1 MPPLS
6 LFARLL
12 LVMFGCIAAA
22 QLVSGVILYS
32 DREAQASRGAV
43 FEWTGRIAGM
53 IRLMESIDEKDRH
66 GALTRMHDAGAAER
80 QPPRSVVV
88 SDSAFDT
95 EFTTNFRERLN
106 LMLGPDRDIRIARAQ
121 AQTQP
126 DTVLVSLG
134 PNDRN
139 APPAHAFDVHLKLL
153 DGDLLMVRLLV
164 TPRVRP
170 PYPPNW
176 YVHIL
181 ILVIVLACGALL
193 MARTVTLP
201 LGELIRAA
209 DSLGQGI
216 RHPPLPEK
224 GPRELRRAAHAFN
237 TMQDRLRRYLDGRTR
252 ILAAMSHDLKTPITR
267 LRLRA
272 ENVTDDVVKQGKFVK
287 DLDEMQMMVQGA
299 LDMLQGMDSEEAIQ
313 RVDLNALVA
322 TLSEDFSEAGLP
334 VEVQGHARAPVPVR
348 PQALRRALSNLLQN
362 AQHYASRASLSLEET
377 PSQVIFQVRDN
388 GPGVPAD
395 QLERVFEPFYR
406 LETSRNRATG
416 GTGLGLSIARDIAQ
430 AHGGEL
436 TLANAVEGGLI
447 ATLRLAK
454 SG

>member
-1 MPPLS
+1 MRPLS

-12 LVMFGCIAAA
+12 LVMFGSIAAA
-22 QLVSGVILYS
+22 QLISGLIIYS

-53 IRLMESIDEKDRH
+53 IRLMESIDVKDRRAALARMQSS
-66 GALTRMHDAGAAER
+66 GADE
-80 QPPRSVVV
+80 PPQRVLVLSEGGFDKEFENNF
-88 SDSAFDT
+88 SD
-95 EFTTNFRERLN
+95 RLN
-106 LMLGPDRDIRIARAQ
+106 LMLGPGQDIGIARAKPE
-121 AQTQP
+121 TTP

-134 PNDRN
+134 PKDSD
-139 APPAHAFDVHLKLL
+139 APPAHAFDVHLKLV
-153 DGDLLMVRLLV
+153 DGDELIARLLV
-164 TPRVRP
+164 TPRVRSP
-170 PYPPNW
+170 FPPNW
-176 YVHIL
+176 YVHIAIL
-181 ILVIVLACGALL
+181 IGVLACSALL
-193 MARTVTLP
+193 LARTVTLP
-201 LGELIRAA
+201 LGALVRAA

-216 RHPPLPEK
+216 RPPPLPER

-267 LRLRA
+267 LRLRT
-272 ENVTDDVVKQGKFVK
+272 ENITDDAVKQGKFVK
-287 DLDEMQMMVQGA
+287 DLDEMEAMVQGA
-299 LDMLQGMDSEEAIQ
+299 LGMLQGMDSEEAIQ
-313 RVDLNALVA
+313 RVDLNALIA

-334 VEVQGHARAPVPVR
+334 VEVQGHARAPIPVR

-362 AQHYASRASLSLEET
+362 AQHYASRAWLSLDET
-377 PSQVIFQVRDN
+377 ASQVIFQVRDN
-388 GPGVPAD
+388 GPGIPAD

-406 LETSRNRATG
+406 LETSRNRSTG

-436 TLANAVEGGLI
+436 TLANATEGGLV